1 MGAFFSFKIQAQPKG
16 RPRFCRGFT
25 VTDSKTRAY
34 EKALSM
40 LARAQYRGEPIEGA
54 LEVKI
59 KIYLQKPKRTKNESP
74 CVRPDLDNYIKA
86 ILDALNGIA
95 FKDDGQIVDLSATK
109 RYGEPRIEVSINEAG
124 NRVGWY
130 G

>member
-16 RPRFCRGFT
+16 RPRFFRGIA
-25 VTDSKTRAY
+25 VTDSKTSAY
-34 EKALSM
+34 EEALSM
-40 LARAQYRGEPIEGA
+40 LARAQYRDEPLEGA
-54 LEVKI
+54 LDVKI
-59 KIYLQKPKRTKNESP
+59 KIYLQKPKRTKNEFP

-95 FKDDGQIVDLSATK
+95 FKDDGQIVDLSASK

-124 NRVGWY
+124 ERKAWY